1 VSFEKS
7 EAGFRPRISREHG
20 IVVGFGIVLMVLLV
34 PPRGSAQSQVVN
46 QNNGPGRS
54 QDMPQAD
61 VALEIKGTVKVTIQA
76 DKTRGFM
83 APRAL
88 GMASSAADNHLL
100 DPLMPQILQSAGV
113 STLRYPGGSYSDT
126 ITGPPTSPQN
136 CRDRTRPNTLITLPV
151 TISVIS
157 SG

>member
-1 VSFEKS
+1 
-7 EAGFRPRISREHG
+7 
-20 IVVGFGIVLMVLLV
+20 MVLLV
-34 PPRGSAQSQVVN
+34 PPRGAAQSQVVN

-88 GMASSAADNHLL
+88 GMASSAADNHLT

-113 STLRYPGGSYSDT
+113 STLRYPGGSYSDHNHWST
-126 ITGPPTSPQN
+126 YKPTKLQESDPPQYAYYAAGN
-136 CRDRTRPNTLITLPV
+136 NFGHFVGL
-151 TISVIS
+151 

>member
-1 VSFEKS
+1 M
-7 EAGFRPRISREHG
+7 
-20 IVVGFGIVLMVLLV
+20 GFGIVLMVLLV
-34 PPRGSAQSQVVN
+34 PPRGAAQSQVVN

-88 GMASSAADNHLL
+88 GMASSAADNHLT

-113 STLRYPGGSYSDT
+113 STLRYPGGSYSDHNHWST
-126 ITGPPTSPQN
+126 YKPTKLQESDPPQYAYYAAGN
-136 CRDRTRPNTLITLPV
+136 NFGHFVGL
-151 TISVIS
+151 